1 MFQTLMTLALMCVEA
16 GGDGGSGDG
25 QTGSSEAQKPAPPK
39 QQPGGDAGEGGGQQ
53 QEDRGYPADTPVA
66 EMTEAQQAA
75 YWKYH
80 SRHWQAR
87 AEGRKD
93 YDQIKNERDQLKAQT
108 QTAEEKAIEDARAEG
123 RAEALKEYAP
133 RVARGT
139 LISALATRGMKRE
152 EIDAQLEFVD
162 LSKFV
167 TADGETDADKV
178 EAYVQG
184 VAPSTGQTWPDMG
197 AGRRGDPGGRKAGG
211 SVQAGRDAYHNR
223 HKKK

>member
-39 QQPGGDAGEGGGQQ
+39 QQPSGDAGGDGGQQ

-108 QTAEEKAIEDARAEG
+108 QTAEEKALEEAREAG
-123 RAEALKEYAP
+123 RAEARKEYAP
-133 RVARGT
+133 RLARGT
-139 LISALATRGMKRE
+139 LETALASRGVERDQISE
-152 EIDAQLEFVD
+152 RLEFVD
-162 LSKFV
+162 LTKFV
-167 TADGETDADKV
+167 TDEGEVDADKV
-178 EAYVQG
+178 EAFVQG